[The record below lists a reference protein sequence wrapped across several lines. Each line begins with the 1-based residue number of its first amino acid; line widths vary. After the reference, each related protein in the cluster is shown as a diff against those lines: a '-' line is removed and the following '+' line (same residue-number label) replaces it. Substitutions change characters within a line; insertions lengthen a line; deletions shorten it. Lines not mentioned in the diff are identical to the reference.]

1 MAKGVIDADHPVM
14 SITWFA
20 SPRQSVSET
29 ACVEA
34 KLRPFGQT
42 GSNPVR
48 GRIRDLRKRRDAGL
62 LNETE
67 FAVEVAE
74 LLGGGAT
81 PPLSE
86 LPLSVAATRADR
98 LRRVRAQLAS

>member
-1 MAKGVIDADHPVM
+1 MAKDTTGADHPFM
-14 SITWFA
+14 PITWFA
-20 SPRQSVSET
+20 SPKRRASES

-48 GRIRDLRKRRDAGL
+48 SRIRDLRKRRDAGL

-81 PPLSE
+81 RPLSE
-86 LPLSVAATRADR
+86 LPLSFAATRVDR
-98 LRRVRAQLAS
+98 LRRARAQLAS